1 LKVAANG
8 AEHKVL
14 LVSKCKV
21 MPPAT
26 LQNII
31 RLAKDGAV
39 VVMEDFPEDV
49 PGMNNLEL
57 RRKELKSLIAS
68 IKTEKKNSDVS
79 VALMG
84 KGKIILAKD
93 VAKALEFAGVGRE
106 TLVDSGLKFIRRSI
120 NGGKYYYIVNHTP
133 NAVNTSLPIQYVA
146 SSVVIMN
153 PQSGAT
159 GLAAL
164 TQTKN
169 ATNVRLQ
176 IQPGEAIILK
186 ATIGKNNNIPKWNY
200 IEPSG
205 QPIALDNNDWKLHF
219 VTGGPQLP
227 SDKAMKQLKPW
238 TSFTDDST
246 TQNFSGTA
254 VYSTTFNL
262 PEKRASDYILELGKV
277 DESAKV
283 SINGKEVGIL
293 WSIPFEARI
302 GQYLKAG
309 ENKISIEV
317 ANLMANRIRYMD
329 RNGITWRKYHEI
341 NFVDI
346 NYQNFDASKWKV
358 QPSGL
363 EGPVTIT
370 PVSYK

>member
-1 LKVAANG
+1 
-8 AEHKVL
+8 
-14 LVSKCKV
+14 
-21 MPPAT
+21 M
-26 LQNII
+26 I

-49 PGMNNLEL
+49 PGMNNREAK
-57 RRKELKSLIAS
+57 RKELRSMIAS
-68 IKTEKKNSDVS
+68 IRAEKKNRDVS
-79 VALMG
+79 VAVLG

-186 ATIGKNNNIPKWNY
+186 ATSGKNSNTSKWNY
-200 IEPSG
+200 IEPGG
-205 QPIALDNNDWKLHF
+205 QPIALNNEWKLHF

-227 SDKAMKQLKPW
+227 SDKTMKQLKSW

-283 SINGKEVGIL
+283 AINGKEVGIL